1 MLLKVS
7 LNFRLGSGLVPDD
20 IPAPIWGLDS
30 LNLYSARKKEKR
42 KKEFNNYNQLC
53 THFEANALIQEKC

>member
-30 LNLYSARKKEKR
+30 LNLYSARKKEKE
-42 KKEFNNYNQLC
+42 KMNLIIITNYV
-53 THFEANALIQEKC
+53 LILKQMP